1 MLRYT
6 DYDIVFREIPRRDDA
21 RRQPRGMPQPLPG
34 LPQPAVA
41 GADRRT
47 AHRGG
52 RGAAAGALR
61 RCGHLLLPDGR
72 RRRTARGSAAGALRP
87 PAAARPAHGVVLRT
101 CGVARRVRSDG
112 SFRLRETRPLHRCAG
127 AARRSGDQPAAMAH
141 PARRPA
147 RRSHA
152 AVLAQTRLKNR
163 SGRALLSPITSD
175 PVSAADR
182 PSSNGRRCC
191 DRLRT
196 DAPRAAEQ
204 RTNRR
209 ENRAIRKKML
219 TFTPCFTG
227 FDARRLCVRRPVTK
241 TEFYVIQSVKREER
255 NHFRRAQR
263 AVDRM
268 EGSRTRRRGGRR
280 DRADQYPRV
289 AAHGNAQRTGGQMQ
303 RSGHRGRRHVGGRSG
318 TPRGRGDEALR
329 RAVRLRAPLD
339 RHVAQRAQGPHLRRP
354 GLRLPAKDA
363 RHIGHFVPQD
373 DPGAA
378 QEGRPARVGV
388 RSWR

>member
-1 MLRYT
+1 M
-6 DYDIVFREIPRRDDA
+6 
-21 RRQPRGMPQPLPG
+21 
-34 LPQPAVA
+34 
-41 GADRRT
+41 
-47 AHRGG
+47 
-52 RGAAAGALR
+52 
-61 RCGHLLLPDGR
+61 
-72 RRRTARGSAAGALRP
+72 LRP
-87 PAAARPAHGVVLRT
+87 PA
-101 CGVARRVRSDG
+101 D
-112 SFRLRETRPLHRCAG
+112 
-127 AARRSGDQPAAMAH
+127 
-141 PARRPA
+141 RRPA
-147 RRSHA
+147 SGRTA
-152 AVLAQTRLKNR
+152 DKQTRE
-163 SGRALLSPITSD
+163 SGDS
-175 PVSAADR
+175 
-182 PSSNGRRCC
+182 
-191 DRLRT
+191 
-196 DAPRAAEQ
+196 
-204 RTNRR
+204 
-209 ENRAIRKKML
+209 KKML

-268 EGSRTRRRGGRR
+268 EGSRTRRRRGRR

-339 RHVAQRAQGPHLRRP
+339 RHVAQRTQGPHLRRP

-378 QEGRPARVGV
+378 QERRPARMGFDRGAELHRRTAHALRLQRHGRRQGAARIDRPQFRLYLRPREARAHQYRVAVADADHRGQRRAGAQRPHGV
-388 RSWR
+388 RGEHVAAGQRLGERLRRLRADALLGSDAQGDDAEPPPVLSPAPAISAARRSRWDSDPRYKARRSRRRACGTTGTSCCARRGGR